1 MVSKRKNRIIEFYK
15 EAKLNP
21 KIELMVLG
29 IVDLSLLTLG
39 ILLYLKTKQI
49 ACLLAM
55 GALLLGAS
63 YYFLGKP
70 KRILDK
76 KRKELENEFVHIF
89 AYFEIFVKNGRPVYN
104 ALEDCLRYASKGL
117 SEKMRALLDDIDQDK
132 SVAPYM
138 KFAENFTNLEIRQVL
153 VSVYKMSIEGGGEE
167 YLAQFDTLFHS
178 LSVSKRQQTLENE
191 KNHFGNFNFLPLF
204 ASALSMGVIAVS
216 VVILMEE
223 YANVI

>member
-1 MVSKRKNRIIEFYK
+1 MVSKRKSRIIEFYK

-89 AYFEIFVKNGRPVYN
+89 AYFEIFVKNGRPV
-104 ALEDCLRYASKGL
+104 
-117 SEKMRALLDDIDQDK
+117 
-132 SVAPYM
+132 
-138 KFAENFTNLEIRQVL
+138 
-153 VSVYKMSIEGGGEE
+153 
-167 YLAQFDTLFHS
+167 
-178 LSVSKRQQTLENE
+178 
-191 KNHFGNFNFLPLF
+191 
-204 ASALSMGVIAVS
+204 
-216 VVILMEE
+216 
-223 YANVI
+223 